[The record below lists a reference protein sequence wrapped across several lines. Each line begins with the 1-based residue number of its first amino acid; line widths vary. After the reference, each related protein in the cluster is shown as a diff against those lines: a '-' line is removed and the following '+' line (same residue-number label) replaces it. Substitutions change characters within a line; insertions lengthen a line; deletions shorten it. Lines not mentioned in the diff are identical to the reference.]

1 MEIKFPSNKIIK
13 INNRKLVQCPICKNN
28 ATEPYFPFCSNKCR
42 DIDLMKWLSDEAY
55 IKDNDGSK

>member
-42 DIDLMKWLSDEAY
+42 DIDLMKWLSDQ
-55 IKDNDGSK
+55 N